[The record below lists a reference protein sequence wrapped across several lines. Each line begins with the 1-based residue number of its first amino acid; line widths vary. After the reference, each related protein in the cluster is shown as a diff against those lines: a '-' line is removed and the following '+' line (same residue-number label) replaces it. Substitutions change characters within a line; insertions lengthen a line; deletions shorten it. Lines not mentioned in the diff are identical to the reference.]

1 MTTLDHVKT
10 SGLVP
15 PKFQRDWFIAGGY
28 AACHDLATDLDLWIQ
43 VSDPDQMSKARMQL
57 LMFFDVAGFTYK
69 EQEGSAELNETEYNE
84 EGEPFVYISKVAEV
98 TAWRGIPFDKPVHVL
113 VTSNDVHEILNHFDI
128 STHQVA
134 MLPSGEFVYGE
145 QWTPL
150 DVAPVIL
157 KDTPST
163 AERFIKIAHR
173 YRDMRPSSSPCV
185 GS

>member
-28 AACHDLATDLDLWIQ
+28 AASHDLATDLDLWIQ
-43 VSDPDQMSKARMQL
+43 VSDWTKLPQARTQL
-57 LMFFDVAGFTYK
+57 LMFFDVAGFTYA
-69 EQEGSAELNETEYNE
+69 EQDGSAELDETEYDA
-84 EGEPFVYISKVAEV
+84 EGEPYVFIAKVAEV

-150 DVAPVIL
+150 DVPPVIL
-157 KDTPST
+157 KDAPNT

-173 YRDMRPSSSPCV
+173 YGHLRV
-185 GS
+185 AVAQETT